1 MTAFDIKTARLSF
14 DRLKAQAEK
23 GLHDLQSFPHVLV
36 GTATCGR
43 SAGAMPVVETFRREF
58 TDAGIRGR
66 VIEAGCIGH
75 CYAEPLAIV
84 ARPGFPSL
92 VYHHVTP
99 IVAGTIVRKLFL
111 EDDPCLDFLLGAIE
125 QNGAF
130 PTLADLPRFGREHR
144 RLLRRCGVHDPADI
158 MAAIALGAYEGFIRA
173 LESGPEHVIAAVHES
188 GLRGLGG
195 AGFPV
200 WRKWDA
206 CARQAEPERYI
217 VCNGDE
223 GDPGAFMDRTILESD
238 PHAVIEGMLSGALAI
253 GARHG
258 FAYVRAEY
266 PLAVR
271 TLAKAAEDARKTGLL
286 GDNILGSGF
295 AFDLTIAQGAG
306 AFVCGE
312 SSALMYSIEG
322 RRGMPRV
329 RPPQSAERGLYG
341 KPTVLN
347 NVKSLA
353 SVGPILERGPAE
365 FASVGTAKSK
375 GTALFA
381 LAGKV
386 ANAGLVE
393 VPMGTTLRE
402 LIFEIGGGVPKGRRF
417 KAVQIGGPSGG
428 CIPEALLDTP
438 VDFDALQSAGAM
450 MGSGGLVVLDEDN
463 CMVETARFFLEF
475 TQAESCG
482 KCTFCRIGTKHM
494 LDILTRIT
502 TGNGR
507 PEDIPLLG
515 ELGAEVADGSLC
527 GLGKT
532 APNPVLTTLRFFRDE
547 YEAHINEKRCPA
559 RTCRELMSY
568 YILPER
574 CARGCDAC
582 VGSCPTEAIFTDP
595 KRRIKVID
603 QSLCV
608 KCESC
613 VLACP
618 HQYDAVRRISPVRDV
633 PPSPPKPDKKA
644 VGRGR

>member
-1 MTAFDIKTARLSF
+1 MNEFGVKKARANF
-14 DRLKAQAEK
+14 DRLKAEAAK
-23 GLHDLQSFPHVLV
+23 ATDALRGGARVLV

-43 SAGAMPVVETFRREF
+43 SAGAMAVLDAFRREIE
-58 TDAGIRGR
+58 DSGVEAR
-66 VIEAGCIGH
+66 VLQAGCIGH

-84 ARPGFPSL
+84 SRPGEPSL
-92 VYHHVTP
+92 VYHHLTVVTART
-99 IVAGTIVRKLFL
+99 VAKKLFL
-111 EDDPCLDFLLGAIE
+111 EDDPCLEFLLGAVDQSEI
-125 QNGAF
+125 F
-130 PTLADLPRFGREHR
+130 PTLADLPRFGREQR
-144 RLLRRCGVHDPADI
+144 RLLRRCGLHDPGDI
-158 MAAIALGAYEGFIRA
+158 MQAIALGAYAGFVRA
-173 LESGPEHVIAAVHES
+173 IEIGPGKVISAVRES

-206 CARQAEPERYI
+206 CARQSDHERYI

-238 PHAVIEGMLSGALAI
+238 PHAIIEGMLTGALAI
-253 GARHG
+253 GARRG

-271 TLAKAAEDARKTGLL
+271 TLSKAADDARKAGLL
-286 GDNILGSGF
+286 GNNVLGSGF
-295 AFDLTIAQGAG
+295 SFELTIAQGAG

-312 SSALMYSIEG
+312 SSALMYSVEG
-322 RRGMPRV
+322 KRGMPRV
-329 RPPQSAERGLYG
+329 RPPQSAERGLFG

-353 SVGPILERGPAE
+353 SIGPILEEGPE
-365 FASVGTAKSK
+365 RFASVGTAGSK
-375 GTALFA
+375 GTAVFA
-381 LAGKV
+381 LAGKIV
-386 ANAGLVE
+386 NAGLVE

-402 LIFEIGGGVPKGRRF
+402 LIFDIGGGIPKGKRF
-417 KAVQIGGPSGG
+417 RAAQIGGPSGG
-428 CIPEALLDTP
+428 CIPESLLDTP
-438 VDFDALQSAGAM
+438 VDFDALRAAGAM

-463 CMVETARFFLEF
+463 CVVETARFFLEF

-482 KCTFCRIGTKHM
+482 KCTFCRIGTRHM

-507 PEDIPLLG
+507 LEDLSLLD
-515 ELGAEVADGSLC
+515 ELGREITDGSLC

-532 APNPVLTTLRFFRDE
+532 APNPVVTTLRFFRDD
-547 YEAHINEKRCPA
+547 YEAHIQEKRCPA
-559 RTCRELMSY
+559 RTCRDLMSY

-582 VGSCPTEAIFTDP
+582 VGSCPTEAIYTDE

-603 QSLCV
+603 QALCV

-633 PPSPPKPDKKA
+633 PPSAPKPQKKA
-644 VGRGR
+644 